1 MSLLSAIMDLLLFN
15 IGELATLSSGDVS
28 KPLSGTEM
36 SNREKLIMDPGY
48 SILTSKGKIAKIGPE
63 EELLEEFA
71 PDMESGKSNLIE
83 IIDVNGAALIPGLVD
98 CHTHLLWSGDRSN
111 EIRLRQNGL
120 TYQDISN
127 QGGGIAKTVNST
139 RNASRKELESIGNR
153 NLSQS
158 SHYGTTTIEAKSG
171 YGLSVDSEI
180 KILQATS
187 SLDGIRQNVLPTWLG
202 AHDFPKD
209 KTSSEYMDELIH
221 EQLPLIAENDLAKW
235 IDVFCE
241 PGWFNLEQTE
251 TLVKNAKGFGLKSR
265 LHVDE
270 FVDSGGLS
278 LAAEL
283 GSCSADHVG
292 FSNSDSRDKANKSGT
307 MQVFLP
313 GTPYVLGKDL
323 GDGIKECLDN
333 NWNFS
338 LATDF
343 NPNCQTLSLPF
354 VGSLATHRIGID
366 PLTAL
371 VACTRNPASSLNAEL
386 ENCVGSIHVGGPA
399 DFNILNSKLVDY
411 WCQTPGSSPISKT
424 FFSGSI
430 VKS

>member
-1 MSLLSAIMDLLLFN
+1 MDLLLFN

-28 KPLSGTEM
+28 KPLSGTKM
-36 SNREKLIMDPGY
+36 SDREKLILDPGY

-127 QGGGIAKTVNST
+127 QGGGIANTVNST
-139 RNASRKELESIGNR
+139 RNASLKELESIGNR

-187 SLDGIRQNVLPTWLG
+187 SLDGIRQNVLSTWLG

-209 KTSSEYMDELIH
+209 KTASEYMDELIH
-221 EQLPLIAENDLAKW
+221 EQLPLVAENDLAKW

-251 TLVKNAKGFGLKSR
+251 TLVKNANDFGLKSR

-411 WCQTPGSSPISKT
+411 WCQTPGISPISKT

>member
-187 SLDGIRQNVLPTWLG
+187 SLNGIRQNVLPTWLG

-411 WCQTPGSSPISKT
+411 WCQTPGISPISKT
-424 FFSGSI
+424 FFSGSV

>member
-1 MSLLSAIMDLLLFN
+1 MDLLLFN
-15 IGELATLSSGDVS
+15 IGELATLSFGDVS
-28 KPLSGTEM
+28 KPLSGAEM
-36 SNREKLIMDPGY
+36 SDREKLILDPGH

-187 SLDGIRQNVLPTWLG
+187 SLNGIRQNVLPTWLG

-411 WCQTPGSSPISKT
+411 WCQTPGISPISKT

>member
-1 MSLLSAIMDLLLFN
+1 MDLLLFN

-36 SNREKLIMDPGY
+36 SDREKLILDPGH

-187 SLDGIRQNVLPTWLG
+187 SLNGIRQNVLPTWLG

-209 KTSSEYMDELIH
+209 KTPSEYMDELIH

-343 NPNCQTLSLPF
+343 NPNCQSLSLPF

-371 VACTRNPASSLNAEL
+371 VACTRNPASSLNTEL

-411 WCQTPGSSPISKT
+411 WCQTPGISPISKT
-424 FFSGSI
+424 FFSGSV

>member
-1 MSLLSAIMDLLLFN
+1 MDLLLFN

-28 KPLSGTEM
+28 KPLSGAEM
-36 SNREKLIMDPGY
+36 SDREKLILDPGH

-139 RNASRKELESIGNR
+139 RNASLKELESIGNR

-187 SLDGIRQNVLPTWLG
+187 SLDGIRQNVLSTWLG

-209 KTSSEYMDELIH
+209 KTASEYMDELIH
-221 EQLPLIAENDLAKW
+221 EQLPLVAENDLAKW

-251 TLVKNAKGFGLKSR
+251 TLVKNANDFGLKSR

-313 GTPYVLGKDL
+313 GTPYVLGKNL

-411 WCQTPGSSPISKT
+411 WCQTPGISPISKT
-424 FFSGSI
+424 FFSGSY
-430 VKS
+430 VKP

>member
-1 MSLLSAIMDLLLFN
+1 MDMLLYN
-15 IGELATLSSGDVS
+15 IGELASLSSGDVS
-28 KPLSGTEM
+28 KPLSGADM
-36 SNREKLIMDPGY
+36 SDYDNLVFEPGQGILISNGLIEKI
-48 SILTSKGKIAKIGPE
+48 SPE

-71 PDMESGKSNLIE
+71 PDTENNRSSHVELMNVEGRAI
-83 IIDVNGAALIPGLVD
+83 IPGLVD

-111 EIRLRQNGL
+111 EIRMRQNGL
-120 TYQDISN
+120 SYQEISE
-127 QGGGIAKTVNST
+127 QGGGIAKTVEFT
-139 RNASRKELESIGNR
+139 RKSSQDDLERIGRK
-153 NLSQS
+153 NLSKS
-158 SHYGTTTIEAKSG
+158 STYGTTTLEAKSG

-180 KILQATS
+180 KLLEVTN
-187 SLDGIRQNVLPTWLG
+187 LLHGENQNVMPTWLG

-209 KTSSEYMDELIH
+209 KTHSEYMDELIH
-221 EQLPLIAENDLAKW
+221 EQLPLIAENKLSNW

-251 TLVKNAKGFGLKSR
+251 LLVKSANEYGMKSR

-283 GSCSADHVG
+283 KSCSADHVG
-292 FSNSDSRDKANKSGT
+292 YSNTDSRDKAHNSGT

-313 GTPYVLGKDL
+313 GTPYVLGKEL
-323 GDGIKECLDN
+323 GNGINECLEN

-354 VGSLATHRIGID
+354 VASLATHRIGID

-371 VACTRNPASSLNAEL
+371 VACTRNPASSLNSEL
-386 ENCVGSIHVGGPA
+386 PKSVGSLFEGGPA
-399 DFNILNSKLVDY
+399 DFNILNSQYVDY
-411 WCQTPGSSPISKT
+411 WCQTPGDNPIYKT
-424 FFSGSI
+424 YFCGSI

>member
-1 MSLLSAIMDLLLFN
+1 MDILLYN
-15 IGELATLSSGDVS
+15 IGELATLSHGDVS
-28 KPLSGTEM
+28 KPLSGTKM
-36 SNREKLIMDPGY
+36 SERDNLLLEPGH
-48 SILTSKGKIAKIGPE
+48 SILISEGNIIKISPE
-63 EELLEEFA
+63 QELLEEFA
-71 PDMESGKSNLIE
+71 PDLEDNKSAHIE
-83 IIDVNGAALIPGLVD
+83 LLDVNGKAIIPGLVD
-98 CHTHLLWSGDRSN
+98 CHTHLIWSGDRSN

-120 TYQDISN
+120 SYQDISK
-127 QGGGIAKTVNST
+127 QGGGINRTVEAT
-139 RNASRKELESIGNR
+139 RKASLKELKSIGSS

-158 SHYGTTTIEAKSG
+158 SNYGTTTIEAKSG
-171 YGLSVDSEI
+171 YGLSVESEL
-180 KILQATS
+180 KILQATN
-187 SLDGIRQNVLPTWLG
+187 SLGGINQNILSTWLG

-209 KTSSEYMDELIH
+209 KKVSEYMDELIH
-221 EQLPLIAENDLAKW
+221 EQLPLVAEKGLAKW

-241 PGWFNLEQTE
+241 PGWFDLEQTE
-251 TLVKNAKGFGLKSR
+251 ILVKSANSFGLKSR

-283 GSCSADHVG
+283 KSSSADHVG
-292 FSNSDSRDKANKSGT
+292 FSNHDSRDKANKSGT

-323 GDGIKECLDN
+323 GNGIIDCIEN

-343 NPNCQTLSLPF
+343 NPNCQSLSLPF
-354 VGSLATHRIGID
+354 VSSLATHRIGID

-371 VACTRNPASSLNAEL
+371 VACTRNPASTLNSEI
-386 ENCVGSIHVGGPA
+386 NHCVGSLYEGGPA
-399 DFNILNSKLVDY
+399 DFNILNSKYVDY
-411 WCQTPGSSPISKT
+411 WCQTPGVSPISKT
-424 FFSGSI
+424 YYSGSI

>member
-1 MSLLSAIMDLLLFN
+1 MDLLLFN
-15 IGELATLSSGDVS
+15 IGEIATLSHGDVS

-36 SNREKLIMDPGY
+36 GNRDKLIIESGS
-48 SILTSKGKIAKIGPE
+48 SILVSQGKIMKISPE

-71 PDMESGKSNLIE
+71 PDMESGKSNLI
-83 IIDVNGAALIPGLVD
+83 DLLNVNGAAIIPGLVD

-111 EIRLRQNGL
+111 EIRLRQKGL

-127 QGGGIAKTVNST
+127 QGGGINKTVNST
-139 RNASRKELESIGNR
+139 RKASKKELESIGHR

-158 SHYGTTTIEAKSG
+158 SNYGTTTIEAKSG

-180 KILQATS
+180 KILQATAA
-187 SLDGIRQNVLPTWLG
+187 LDGINHNVLPTWLG

-209 KTSSEYMDELIH
+209 KKTSEYMDELIH
-221 EQLPLIAENDLAKW
+221 EQLPLVAENNLAKW

-251 TLVKNAKGFGLKSR
+251 TLVKNAKSFGLKSR

-283 GSCSADHVG
+283 ESCSADHVG

-323 GDGIKECLDN
+323 GEGIQECLDN
-333 NWNFS
+333 NWIFS

-354 VGSLATHRIGID
+354 VASLATHRIGID

-371 VACTRNPASSLNAEL
+371 VACTRNPASTLNEEL

-399 DFNILNSKLVDY
+399 DFNILNSKSIDY
-411 WCQTPGSSPISKT
+411 WCQTPGVSPISKT

-430 VKS
+430 VKSE

>member
-1 MSLLSAIMDLLLFN
+1 MDLLLFN
-15 IGELATLSSGDVS
+15 IGELATLSFGDVS
-28 KPLSGTEM
+28 KPLSGAEM
-36 SNREKLIMDPGY
+36 SDREKLILDPGH

-139 RNASRKELESIGNR
+139 RNASLKELEYIGNR

-187 SLDGIRQNVLPTWLG
+187 SLDGIRQNVLSTWLG

-209 KTSSEYMDELIH
+209 KTASEYMDELIH
-221 EQLPLIAENDLAKW
+221 EQLPLVAENDLAKW

-251 TLVKNAKGFGLKSR
+251 TLVKNANDFGLKSR

-371 VACTRNPASSLNAEL
+371 VACTRNPASSLNSEL

-411 WCQTPGSSPISKT
+411 WCQTPGMSPISKT

>member
-1 MSLLSAIMDLLLFN
+1 MDLLLFN
-15 IGELATLSSGDVS
+15 IGELATLSIGDVS
-28 KPLSGTEM
+28 KPLSGAEM
-36 SNREKLIMDPGY
+36 SDREKLILDPGN

-111 EIRLRQNGL
+111 EIRLRQNGQ

-139 RNASRKELESIGNR
+139 RNASLKELESIGNR

-187 SLDGIRQNVLPTWLG
+187 SLNGIRQNVLPTWLG

-209 KTSSEYMDELIH
+209 KTTSEYMDELIH
-221 EQLPLIAENDLAKW
+221 EQLPLVAENDLAKW

-251 TLVKNAKGFGLKSR
+251 TLVKNANDFGLKSR

-371 VACTRNPASSLNAEL
+371 VACTRNPASSLNDEL

-411 WCQTPGSSPISKT
+411 WCQTPGMSPISKT

>member
-1 MSLLSAIMDLLLFN
+1 MDLLLYN
-15 IGELATLSSGDVS
+15 IGELATLSHGDVS
-28 KPLSGTEM
+28 KPLSGTKM
-36 SNREKLIMDPGY
+36 SERDNLLLEPGH
-48 SILTSKGKIAKIGPE
+48 SILISEGNIIKISPE
-63 EELLEEFA
+63 QELLEEFA
-71 PDMESGKSNLIE
+71 PDLEDNKSTHIE
-83 IIDVNGAALIPGLVD
+83 LLDVNGKAIIPGLVD
-98 CHTHLLWSGDRSN
+98 CHTHLIWSGDRSN

-120 TYQDISN
+120 SYQDISK
-127 QGGGIAKTVNST
+127 QGGGINRTVEAT
-139 RNASRKELESIGNR
+139 RKASLKELKSIGSS

-158 SHYGTTTIEAKSG
+158 SNYGTTTIEAKSG
-171 YGLSVDSEI
+171 YGLSVESEL
-180 KILQATS
+180 KILQATN
-187 SLDGIRQNVLPTWLG
+187 SLGGINQNILSTWLG

-209 KTSSEYMDELIH
+209 KKVSEYMDELIH
-221 EQLPLIAENDLAKW
+221 EQLPLVAEKGLAKW

-241 PGWFNLEQTE
+241 PGWFDLEQTE
-251 TLVKNAKGFGLKSR
+251 ILVKSANSFGLKSR

-283 GSCSADHVG
+283 KSSSADHVG
-292 FSNSDSRDKANKSGT
+292 FSNHDSRDKANKSGT

-323 GDGIKECLDN
+323 GNGIIDCIEN

-343 NPNCQTLSLPF
+343 NPNCQSLSLPF
-354 VGSLATHRIGID
+354 VSSLATHRIGID

-371 VACTRNPASSLNAEL
+371 VACTRNPASTLNSEI
-386 ENCVGSIHVGGPA
+386 NHCVGSLYEGGPA
-399 DFNILNSKLVDY
+399 DFNILNSKYVDY
-411 WCQTPGSSPISKT
+411 WCQTPGVSPISKT
-424 FFSGSI
+424 YYSGSI

>member
-1 MSLLSAIMDLLLFN
+1 MDLLLFN

-36 SNREKLIMDPGY
+36 SDREKLILDPGY

-411 WCQTPGSSPISKT
+411 WCQTPGRSPISKT

>member
-1 MSLLSAIMDLLLFN
+1 MDLLLFN
-15 IGELATLSSGDVS
+15 IGELATLSTGDVS
-28 KPLSGTEM
+28 KPLSGAEM
-36 SNREKLIMDPGY
+36 SDREKLILDPGH

-187 SLDGIRQNVLPTWLG
+187 SLNGIRQNVLPTWLG

-411 WCQTPGSSPISKT
+411 WCQTPGMSPISKT

>member
-1 MSLLSAIMDLLLFN
+1 MDLLLYN
-15 IGELATLSSGDVS
+15 IGELATLSHGDVS
-28 KPLSGTEM
+28 KPLSGTKM
-36 SNREKLIMDPGY
+36 SERDNLLLEPGH
-48 SILTSKGKIAKIGPE
+48 SILISEGNIIRISPE
-63 EELLEEFA
+63 QELLEEFA
-71 PDMESGKSNLIE
+71 PDMEDNKSAHIE
-83 IIDVNGAALIPGLVD
+83 LLDVNGKAVIPGLVD
-98 CHTHLLWSGDRSN
+98 CHTHLIWSGDRSN

-120 TYQDISN
+120 SYQDISK
-127 QGGGIAKTVNST
+127 QGGGINRTVEAT
-139 RNASRKELESIGNR
+139 RKASLKELKLIGSS

-158 SHYGTTTIEAKSG
+158 SNYGTTTIEAKSG
-171 YGLSVDSEI
+171 YGLSVESEL
-180 KILQATS
+180 KILQATN
-187 SLDGIRQNVLPTWLG
+187 SLGGINQNILPTWLG

-209 KTSSEYMDELIH
+209 KKVSEYMDELIH
-221 EQLPLIAENDLAKW
+221 EQLPLVAEKGLAKW

-241 PGWFNLEQTE
+241 PGWFDLEQTE
-251 TLVKNAKGFGLKSR
+251 ILVKSANNFGLKSR

-283 GSCSADHVG
+283 KSSSADHVG
-292 FSNSDSRDKANKSGT
+292 FSNHDSRDKANKSGT

-323 GDGIKECLDN
+323 GNGIIDCIEN

-343 NPNCQTLSLPF
+343 NPNCQSLSLPF
-354 VGSLATHRIGID
+354 VSSLATHRIGID

-371 VACTRNPASSLNAEL
+371 VACTRNPASTLNSEIKH
-386 ENCVGSIHVGGPA
+386 CVGSLYEGGPA
-399 DFNILNSKLVDY
+399 DFNILNSKYVDY
-411 WCQTPGSSPISKT
+411 WCQTPGVSPISKT
-424 FFSGSI
+424 YYSGSI

>member
-1 MSLLSAIMDLLLFN
+1 MSLLSAIMDLLLYN
-15 IGELATLSSGDVS
+15 IGELATLSHGDVS
-28 KPLSGTEM
+28 KPLSGTKM
-36 SNREKLIMDPGY
+36 SERDNLLLEPGH
-48 SILTSKGKIAKIGPE
+48 SILISEGNIIKISPE
-63 EELLEEFA
+63 QELLEEFA
-71 PDMESGKSNLIE
+71 PDLEDNKSAHIE
-83 IIDVNGAALIPGLVD
+83 LLDVNGKAIIPGLVD
-98 CHTHLLWSGDRSN
+98 CHTHLIWSGDRSN

-120 TYQDISN
+120 SYQDISK
-127 QGGGIAKTVNST
+127 QGGGINRTVEAT
-139 RNASRKELESIGNR
+139 RKASLKELKAIGSS

-158 SHYGTTTIEAKSG
+158 SNYGTTTIEAKSG
-171 YGLSVDSEI
+171 YGLSVESEL
-180 KILQATS
+180 KILQATN
-187 SLDGIRQNVLPTWLG
+187 SLGGINQNILSTWLG

-209 KTSSEYMDELIH
+209 KKVSEYMDELIH
-221 EQLPLIAENDLAKW
+221 EQLPLVAEKGLAKW

-241 PGWFNLEQTE
+241 PGWFDLEQTE
-251 TLVKNAKGFGLKSR
+251 ILVKSANSFGLKSR

-283 GSCSADHVG
+283 KSSSADHVG
-292 FSNSDSRDKANKSGT
+292 FSNHDSRDKANKSGT

-323 GDGIKECLDN
+323 GNGIIDCIEN

-343 NPNCQTLSLPF
+343 NPNCQSLSLPF
-354 VGSLATHRIGID
+354 VSSLATHRIGID

-371 VACTRNPASSLNAEL
+371 VACTRNPASTLNSEI
-386 ENCVGSIHVGGPA
+386 NHCVGSLYEGGPA
-399 DFNILNSKLVDY
+399 DFNILNSKYVDY
-411 WCQTPGSSPISKT
+411 WCQTPGVSPISKT
-424 FFSGSI
+424 YYSGSI

>member
-187 SLDGIRQNVLPTWLG
+187 SLNGIRQNVLPTWLG

-292 FSNSDSRDKANKSGT
+292 FSNSDSRD
-307 MQVFLP
+307 
-313 GTPYVLGKDL
+313 
-323 GDGIKECLDN
+323 
-333 NWNFS
+333 
-338 LATDF
+338 
-343 NPNCQTLSLPF
+343 LSL
-354 VGSLATHRIGID
+354 
-366 PLTAL
+366 
-371 VACTRNPASSLNAEL
+371 
-386 ENCVGSIHVGGPA
+386 IH
-399 DFNILNSKLVDY
+399 I
-411 WCQTPGSSPISKT
+411 
-424 FFSGSI
+424 
-430 VKS
+430 

>member
-1 MSLLSAIMDLLLFN
+1 MDLLLFN

-187 SLDGIRQNVLPTWLG
+187 SLNGIRQNVLPTWLG

-411 WCQTPGSSPISKT
+411 WCQTPGMSPISKT

>member
-1 MSLLSAIMDLLLFN
+1 MDLLLFN
-15 IGELATLSSGDVS
+15 IGEIATLSHGDVS

-36 SNREKLIMDPGY
+36 GNRDKLIIESGS
-48 SILTSKGKIAKIGPE
+48 SILISQGKIMKISPE

-71 PDMESGKSNLIE
+71 PDMESGKSNLI
-83 IIDVNGAALIPGLVD
+83 DLLNVNGDAIIPGLVD

-111 EIRLRQNGL
+111 EIRLRQKGL

-127 QGGGIAKTVNST
+127 QGGGINKTVNST
-139 RNASRKELESIGNR
+139 RKASKKELESIGHR

-158 SHYGTTTIEAKSG
+158 SNYGTTTIEAKSG

-180 KILQATS
+180 KILQATAA
-187 SLDGIRQNVLPTWLG
+187 LDGINHNVIPTWLG

-209 KTSSEYMDELIH
+209 KKTSEYMDELIH
-221 EQLPLIAENDLAKW
+221 EQLPLVAENNLAKW

-251 TLVKNAKGFGLKSR
+251 TLVKNAKSFGLKSR

-283 GSCSADHVG
+283 ESCSADHVG

-323 GDGIKECLDN
+323 GEGIQECLDN
-333 NWNFS
+333 NWIFS

-354 VGSLATHRIGID
+354 VASLATHRIGID

-371 VACTRNPASSLNAEL
+371 VACTRNPASTLNEEL

-399 DFNILNSKLVDY
+399 DFNILNSKSIDY
-411 WCQTPGSSPISKT
+411 WCQTPGVSPISKT

-430 VKS
+430 VKSE

>member
-1 MSLLSAIMDLLLFN
+1 MSAIMDLLLFN
-15 IGELATLSSGDVS
+15 IGELATLSHGDVS

-36 SNREKLIMDPGY
+36 ANREELIIESGSSMLI
-48 SILTSKGKIAKIGPE
+48 SQGKIAKIGPE
-63 EELLEEFA
+63 QELLEEFA
-71 PDMESGKSNLIE
+71 PDMENGKSNLIE
-83 IIDVNGAALIPGLVD
+83 LLNVNGAAIIPGLVD

-111 EIRLRQNGL
+111 EIRLRQKGL

-127 QGGGIAKTVNST
+127 QGGGINKTVIST
-139 RNASRKELESIGNR
+139 RKASQKELESIGHR
-153 NLSQS
+153 NLLQS
-158 SHYGTTTIEAKSG
+158 SNYGTTTIEAKSG

-180 KILQATS
+180 KILEATA
-187 SLDGIRQNVLPTWLG
+187 SLDGINHNVLPTWLG
-202 AHDFPKD
+202 AHDFPKE
-209 KTSSEYMDELIH
+209 KKPSEYMDELIH
-221 EQLPLIAENDLAKW
+221 EQLPLVAEKNLAKW

-251 TLVKNAKGFGLKSR
+251 TLVNNAKNFGLKSR

-323 GDGIKECLDN
+323 GEGIQECLEN
-333 NWNFS
+333 NWIFS

-354 VGSLATHRIGID
+354 IASLATHRIGID

-371 VACTRNPASSLNAEL
+371 VACTRNPASTLNDEL
-386 ENCVGSIHVGGPA
+386 ENCVGSINVGGPA
-399 DFNILNSKLVDY
+399 DFNILNAKSIDY
-411 WCQTPGSSPISKT
+411 WCQTPGVSPISKT

-430 VKS
+430 VKSY

>member
-1 MSLLSAIMDLLLFN
+1 MDLLLFN
-15 IGELATLSSGDVS
+15 IGELATLSTGDVS
-28 KPLSGTEM
+28 KPLSGAEM
-36 SNREKLIMDPGY
+36 SDREKLILDPGH

-120 TYQDISN
+120 TYQEISN

-139 RNASRKELESIGNR
+139 RNASLKELESIGNR

-180 KILQATS
+180 KILQATT
-187 SLDGIRQNVLPTWLG
+187 SLNGIRQNVLPTWLG

-209 KTSSEYMDELIH
+209 KTTSEYMDELIH
-221 EQLPLIAENDLAKW
+221 EQLPLVAENDLAKW

-251 TLVKNAKGFGLKSR
+251 TLVKNANDFGLKSR

-313 GTPYVLGKDL
+313 GTPYVLGKNL

-411 WCQTPGSSPISKT
+411 WCQTPGISPISKT
-424 FFSGSI
+424 FFSGSY
-430 VKS
+430 VKP

>member
-1 MSLLSAIMDLLLFN
+1 MDLLLYN
-15 IGELATLSSGDVS
+15 IGELATLSHGDVS
-28 KPLSGTEM
+28 KPLSGTKM
-36 SNREKLIMDPGY
+36 SERDNLLLEPGH
-48 SILTSKGKIAKIGPE
+48 SILISEGNIIKISPE
-63 EELLEEFA
+63 QELLEEFA
-71 PDMESGKSNLIE
+71 PDLEDYKSAYVELL
-83 IIDVNGAALIPGLVD
+83 DVNGKAIIPGLVD
-98 CHTHLLWSGDRSN
+98 CHTHLIWSGDRSN

-120 TYQDISN
+120 SYQDISK
-127 QGGGIAKTVNST
+127 QGGGINRTVEAT
-139 RNASRKELESIGNR
+139 RKASLKELKAIGSS

-158 SHYGTTTIEAKSG
+158 SNYGTTTIEAKSG
-171 YGLSVDSEI
+171 YGLSVESEL
-180 KILQATS
+180 KILQATN
-187 SLDGIRQNVLPTWLG
+187 SLGGINQNILSTWLG

-209 KTSSEYMDELIH
+209 KKVSEYMDELIH
-221 EQLPLIAENDLAKW
+221 EQLPLVAEKGLAKW

-241 PGWFNLEQTE
+241 PGWFDLEQTE
-251 TLVKNAKGFGLKSR
+251 ILVKSANSFGLKSR

-283 GSCSADHVG
+283 KSSSADHVG
-292 FSNSDSRDKANKSGT
+292 FSNHDSRDKANKSGT

-323 GDGIKECLDN
+323 GNGIIDCIEN

-343 NPNCQTLSLPF
+343 NPNCQSLSLPF
-354 VGSLATHRIGID
+354 VSSLATHRIGID

-371 VACTRNPASSLNAEL
+371 VACTRNPASTLNSEI
-386 ENCVGSIHVGGPA
+386 NHCVGSLYEGGPA
-399 DFNILNSKLVDY
+399 DFNILNSKYVDY
-411 WCQTPGSSPISKT
+411 WCQTPGVSPISKT
-424 FFSGSI
+424 YYSGSI

>member
-1 MSLLSAIMDLLLFN
+1 MDLLLYN
-15 IGELATLSSGDVS
+15 IGELATLSHGDVS
-28 KPLSGTEM
+28 KPLSGIKM
-36 SNREKLIMDPGY
+36 SERENLLLEPGH
-48 SILTSKGKIAKIGPE
+48 SILISEGNIIKIRPE
-63 EELLEEFA
+63 QELLEEFA
-71 PDMESGKSNLIE
+71 PDLEDNKSTHIE
-83 IIDVNGAALIPGLVD
+83 LLDVNGKAIIPGLVD
-98 CHTHLLWSGDRSN
+98 CHTHLIWSGDRSN

-120 TYQDISN
+120 SYQDISK
-127 QGGGIAKTVNST
+127 QGGGINRTVEAT
-139 RNASRKELESIGNR
+139 RKASLKELKSIGSS

-158 SHYGTTTIEAKSG
+158 SNYGTTTIEAKSG
-171 YGLSVDSEI
+171 YGLSVESEL
-180 KILQATS
+180 KILQATN
-187 SLDGIRQNVLPTWLG
+187 SLGGINQNILSTWLG

-209 KTSSEYMDELIH
+209 KKVSEYMDELIH
-221 EQLPLIAENDLAKW
+221 EQLPLVAEKGLAKW

-241 PGWFNLEQTE
+241 PGWFDLEQTE
-251 TLVKNAKGFGLKSR
+251 ILVKSANSFGLKSR

-283 GSCSADHVG
+283 KSSSADHVG
-292 FSNSDSRDKANKSGT
+292 FSNHDSRDKANKSGT

-323 GDGIKECLDN
+323 GNGIIDCIEN

-343 NPNCQTLSLPF
+343 NPNCQSLSLPF
-354 VGSLATHRIGID
+354 VSSLATHRIGID

-371 VACTRNPASSLNAEL
+371 VACTRNPASTLNSEI
-386 ENCVGSIHVGGPA
+386 NHCVGSLYEGGPA
-399 DFNILNSKLVDY
+399 DFNILNSKYVDY
-411 WCQTPGSSPISKT
+411 WCQTPGVSPISKT
-424 FFSGSI
+424 YYSGSI

>member
-1 MSLLSAIMDLLLFN
+1 MDLLLFN
-15 IGELATLSSGDVS
+15 IGELATLSFGDVS
-28 KPLSGTEM
+28 KPLSGAEM
-36 SNREKLIMDPGY
+36 SDREKLILDPGH

-127 QGGGIAKTVNST
+127 QGGGIANTVNST
-139 RNASRKELESIGNR
+139 RNASLKELEYIGNR

-187 SLDGIRQNVLPTWLG
+187 SLDGIRQNVLSTWLG

-209 KTSSEYMDELIH
+209 KTASEYMDELIH
-221 EQLPLIAENDLAKW
+221 EQLPLVAENDLAKW

-251 TLVKNAKGFGLKSR
+251 TLVKNANDFGLKSR

-411 WCQTPGSSPISKT
+411 WCQTPGMSPISKT

>member
-1 MSLLSAIMDLLLFN
+1 M
-15 IGELATLSSGDVS
+15 G
-28 KPLSGTEM
+28 
-36 SNREKLIMDPGY
+36 NRDKLIIESGS
-48 SILTSKGKIAKIGPE
+48 SILVSQGKIMKISPE

-71 PDMESGKSNLIE
+71 PDMESGKSNLI
-83 IIDVNGAALIPGLVD
+83 DLLNVNGAAIIPGLVD

-111 EIRLRQNGL
+111 EIRLRQKGL

-127 QGGGIAKTVNST
+127 QGGGINKTVNST
-139 RNASRKELESIGNR
+139 RKASKKELESIGHR

-158 SHYGTTTIEAKSG
+158 SNYGTTTIEAKSG

-187 SLDGIRQNVLPTWLG
+187 ALDGINHNVLPTWLG

-209 KTSSEYMDELIH
+209 KKPNEYMDELIH
-221 EQLPLIAENDLAKW
+221 EQLPLVAENNLAKW

-251 TLVKNAKGFGLKSR
+251 TLVKNAKSFGLKSR

-283 GSCSADHVG
+283 ESCSADHVG

-323 GDGIKECLDN
+323 GEGIQECLDN
-333 NWNFS
+333 NWIFS

-354 VGSLATHRIGID
+354 VASLATHRIGID

-371 VACTRNPASSLNAEL
+371 VACTRNPASTLNEEL
-386 ENCVGSIHVGGPA
+386 ENCVGSIHVGGSA
-399 DFNILNSKLVDY
+399 DFNILNSKSIDY
-411 WCQTPGSSPISKT
+411 WCQTPGVSPISKT

-430 VKS
+430 VKSK

>member
-1 MSLLSAIMDLLLFN
+1 MDLLLYN
-15 IGELATLSSGDVS
+15 IGELATLSHGNVS
-28 KPLSGTEM
+28 KPLSGAEM
-36 SNREKLIMDPGY
+36 SDRENLISDPGL
-48 SILTSKGKIAKIGPE
+48 SILISEGKIIKISPE
-63 EELLEEFA
+63 EELIEEFA
-71 PDMESGKSNLIE
+71 PDISGGKSELIE
-83 IIDVNGAALIPGLVD
+83 LVDANGNAVIPGLVD
-98 CHTHLLWSGDRSN
+98 CHTHLLWSGDRSD

-120 TYQDISN
+120 SYQDISN
-127 QGGGIAKTVNST
+127 LGGGIAKTVNST
-139 RNASRKELESIGNR
+139 RKTSRLELEIIGRR

-158 SHYGTTTIEAKSG
+158 SNFGTTTIEAKSG

-180 KILQATS
+180 KILNATI
-187 SLDGIRQNVLPTWLG
+187 SLDGNNHNVLPTWLG

-209 KTSSEYMDELIH
+209 KTAKEYMDELIH
-221 EQLPLIAENDLAKW
+221 EQLPLVAENNLAKW

-251 TLVKNAKGFGLKSR
+251 LLVKNAKSYGLKSR

-283 GSCSADHVG
+283 KSSSADHVG
-292 FSNSDSRDKANKSGT
+292 FSNSDSRDKASKSGT

-313 GTPYVLGKDL
+313 GTPYVLGKPL
-323 GDGIKECLDN
+323 GEGIKDCIEN
-333 NWNFS
+333 NWIFS

-354 VGSLATHRIGID
+354 VGSLVTHRLGID

-371 VACTRNPASSLNAEL
+371 VACTRNPASTLNDEL
-386 ENCVGSIHVGGPA
+386 ESSVGSLHVGGPA
-399 DFNILNSKLVDY
+399 DFNILNSEYVDY
-411 WCQTPGSSPISKT
+411 WCQTPGVSPISKT
-424 FFSGSI
+424 FFSGSL
-430 VKS
+430 V